1 MSTWG
6 SDPRGGRDRALGT
19 LAALASGAGLVWLAG
34 LTLGFLGGDGL
45 DGSGFISR
53 ATATAFGSVG
63 VMISAAAL
71 WSAVRLFQGRN
82 DRPPW
87 TILFFLQLMCSGIV
101 FVFAVALAPSQS

>member
-53 ATATAFGSVG
+53 ATATAFGKRRRDDLRGRIVVSRK
-63 VMISAAAL
+63 AL
-71 WSAVRLFQGRN
+71 
-82 DRPPW
+82 
-87 TILFFLQLMCSGIV
+87 SGTE
-101 FVFAVALAPSQS
+101 